1 MARPPTAISGG
12 CADSAR
18 PEQTSEESARHAE
31 GAQDLEAAHE
41 PPAGRHPIQPNIL
54 RWPGLPIAW
63 ALLVFAFSAGEF
75 EYEIINQD
83 EVYREPPG
91 LDYSL
96 TNWEKKGL
104 LAQQRDL
111 AADVEAVMSLPGLNG
126 ARVPANFREWSHRR
140 TRRYTKPVSR
150 RF

>member
-1 MARPPTAISGG
+1 M
-12 CADSAR
+12 
-18 PEQTSEESARHAE
+18 
-31 GAQDLEAAHE
+31 
-41 PPAGRHPIQPNIL
+41 
-54 RWPGLPIAW
+54 
-63 ALLVFAFSAGEF
+63 VFAFSAGEF

-111 AADVEAVMSLPGLNG
+111 AADVEAVKSLPGLNG

-140 TRRYTKPVSR
+140 TRRYTKPVGR